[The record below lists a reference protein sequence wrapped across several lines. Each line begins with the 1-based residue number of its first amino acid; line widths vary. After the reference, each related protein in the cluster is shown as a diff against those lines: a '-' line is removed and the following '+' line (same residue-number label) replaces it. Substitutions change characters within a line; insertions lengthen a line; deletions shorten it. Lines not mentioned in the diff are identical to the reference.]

1 MDIDPDAAAAPTQE
15 PAATFEVGEPVKAYW
30 HGYLYNAIITE
41 ITPEGGHF
49 VFYPEDKAIE
59 ELDND
64 GSIVKKPHAREDDT
78 LAFSVGEKCF
88 RLERPSDLARVVAVR
103 GDIVVIQFEG
113 QSWKQKRYA
122 LPSAALGSSLFLNS
136 ATTRARPS

>member
-1 MDIDPDAAAAPTQE
+1 MDIDPDAAVAPTQE

-41 ITPEGGHF
+41 ITPNGGHY

-78 LAFSVGEKCF
+78 LDFSVGELVY

-113 QSWKQKRYA
+113 
-122 LPSAALGSSLFLNS
+122 
-136 ATTRARPS
+136 